1 MWHAL
6 AQLLPLGLAA
16 AVSSVPIMVTL
27 LILVSDKRHQA
38 ALPYLLGWVIGA
50 AALVTIATIVAGL
63 LPDDRPR
70 RHEELVGV
78 LQVVVGG
85 ALALLGLTALRLRHS
100 ESATRLP
107 GWMTRVDSL
116 DSGPA
121 FGVGVALN
129 VRPKALLLM
138 AAAGLIL
145 HTASLVAQET
155 VIAIVFFT
163 VVATSTVMA
172 PVLLTYLAPAR
183 TEPRL
188 VAARRWLEANGPA
201 VTAITMLVIGILVIL
216 LGLTHL

>member
-6 AQLLPLGLAA
+6 AQLLPIGLAA

-27 LILVSDKRHQA
+27 LILVSDKRDQA
-38 ALPYLLGWVIGA
+38 AVPYLIGWVIGA
-50 AALVTIATIVAGL
+50 AALVSLATIAAGL
-63 LPDDRPR
+63 LSDDRPR
-70 RHEELVGV
+70 QHEELVGV
-78 LQVVVGG
+78 LQVVIGG
-85 ALALLGLTALRLRHS
+85 ALVLLGLTALRLRHS

-129 VRPKALLLM
+129 VRPKALLLV

-155 VIAIVFFT
+155 VVAIVFFT

-201 VTAITMLVIGILVIL
+201 VTAITMLVIGILVVL